1 MKQTKIFIFLTFFF
15 CSWLANSSF
24 ANGPD
29 GFVNSGGM
37 GSASSG
43 QLLGSIAEPV
53 TGLLKD
59 GWQHCLQGFV
69 YKTLD
74 IDFATNVDDF
84 EMMDQLKVSLYPNPV
99 KDHMY
104 VKIDGDNN
112 QQLNYSIFTQ
122 NGNLIKRGLLEGR
135 QTKINVSGLANS
147 SYVVIL
153 TNRSNDVV
161 LKRSKILVIK

>member
-1 MKQTKIFIFLTFFF
+1 LAFFF
-15 CSWLANSSF
+15 CSWLANSSLP
-24 ANGPD
+24 GEPD
-29 GFVNSGGM
+29 GYINSGGM

-74 IDFATNVDDF
+74 IDFATDVSKLP
-84 EMMDQLKVSLYPNPV
+84 MTKQLNVSLYPNPV
-99 KDHMY
+99 KEFVF
-104 VKIDGDNN
+104 VKLEGDVN

-122 NGNLIKRGLLEGR
+122 DGRIIKNGFLEGKLT
-135 QTKINVSGLANS
+135 QIDLSDLVSTYYLF
-147 SYVVIL
+147 IL
-153 TNRSNDVV
+153 TDSSDKMV
-161 LKRSKILVIK
+161 LNKSKILIAK